1 MHNSYHLETAVALN
15 LATATA
21 GKPLATAFF
30 VLVQLA
36 AAAALS
42 RSETASAYDLKDDSK
57 A

>member
-15 LATATA
+15 LATATT